1 MTFHF
6 MPATLLREIA
16 GRRREALLARR
27 AALPDGLP
35 PRPPDVPPA
44 RLGGFV
50 QALRRPEESAPLR
63 LLCEL
68 KKASPSRGLLREDFD
83 VPSIARAY
91 AEGGATA
98 LSVLTEPDYFQ
109 GAPEY
114 LTQARRSARLP
125 CLMKDFVIE
134 PWQLDEAVSLGADA
148 VLLIVGLLEG
158 ERLPQFVRM
167 AHARGLDA
175 LVEVHDVQELARAL
189 AAEARLIGVN
199 NRDLSTFEV
208 DPGLVLRL
216 RPAIPRDVTV
226 VAESGIA
233 TAEDV
238 SRLSAAGVDAALI
251 GEAFMREPD
260 VARATRTLVDAA
272 RQAVAR

>member
-1 MTFHF
+1 

-27 AALPDGLP
+27 AAMPEGLA

-44 RLGGFV
+44 KLGGFV
-50 QALRRPEESAPLR
+50 GALRRPGEAAPLR

-68 KKASPSRGLLREDFD
+68 KKASPSKGLLRADFD
-83 VPSIARAY
+83 PAALAREY
-91 AEGGATA
+91 AQGGATA

-109 GAPEY
+109 GAPEN
-114 LTQARRSARLP
+114 LTIARRAARLP

-175 LVEVHDVQELARAL
+175 LVEVHDDEELARAL
-189 AAEARLIGVN
+189 AAEARLVGIN
-199 NRDLSTFEV
+199 NRDLNTFEV
-208 DPGLVLRL
+208 DPTLALRL
-216 RPAIPRDVTV
+216 RASIPRDVTV

-233 TAEDV
+233 TADDV
-238 SRLSAAGVDAALI
+238 RRLSDAGIDAALI
-251 GEAFMREPD
+251 GEALVRQAD
-260 VARATRTLVDAA
+260 VVQATRALADAA
-272 RQAVAR
+272 RAAVAR